1 MIQCVEFVY
10 YLKKTGYD
18 GVVFFDTFPIREN
31 PEAEINAN
39 IETYRKISKK
49 IDEYGMDRIE
59 TVIQAHDGVKIQ
71 EMIQEMFL

>member
-1 MIQCVEFVY
+1 MTVNQG
-10 YLKKTGYD
+10 KM
-18 GVVFFDTFPIREN
+18 PS
-31 PEAEINAN
+31 EINAN

-59 TVIQAHDGVKIQ
+59 AVIQAHDGVKIQ